1 MLVLIASGE
10 IGLLRRGDDP
20 ATRVSP
26 VSLLLLT
33 RAWFSGCFCR
43 DCSEGRRPSPTASP
57 QPVCAPPLEML
68 TLPQIY
74 RLINYFFAG
83 NKMKIICGN

>member
-26 VSLLLLT
+26 VSLLLPT
-33 RAWFSGCFCR
+33 RASFSGCF
-43 DCSEGRRPSPTASP
+43 CSEGRRPSPTAPP
-57 QPVCAPPLEML
+57 QPVCAPPPSLEML